1 MFQMIK
7 LNVTGLDKVKQR
19 LEEMKKPEFLQQKM
33 IEHICAKVPE
43 AQSEVH
49 KFKFTTLPNGNLE
62 LKAEGI
68 SPDLYSKITK
78 AFAQQ

>member
-1 MFQMIK
+1 M
-7 LNVTGLDKVKQR
+7 TGLDKVKQR

-33 IEHICAKVPE
+33 IEHICTKVPE
-43 AQSEVH
+43 AKAEVH
-49 KFKFTTLPNGNLE
+49 KFKFTQLPNGNLE

-68 SPDLYSKITK
+68 SPELYSKITK